1 MSSSVDSSHHGDSED
16 NSKMEQKKED
26 DQRES
31 LPRKVILTLDHCL
44 LPKDKLEVT
53 PSMRHGLSCEDETD
67 LRLLGCELIQSSGIL
82 LRLPQVAMATGQVLL
97 QRFYYSES
105 FVKHNMWYT
114 SMACIALASKIEEA
128 PRRLRDVI
136 NVFNHL
142 KQKRLGLPVKA
153 MALDQKYIELKN
165 NVIKAE
171 RKLLKELG
179 FCVHVK
185 HPHKFIVTLLQVLG
199 YGKNDS
205 LLQSSWNYM
214 NDCLRTDVFV
224 RHTPET
230 IACSCIYLSARILRV
245 PFPSRPRWFEIFDIK
260 EEDIQDVCGRILAIY
275 ARPKPDQLLLEQ
287 RIAFLRAKLEGEKE
301 GAKVPEVKRVVVV
314 REINSSR
321 ANTPNEDAKS
331 ADESKGL
338 LSQENSQDSVPVKE
352 TEDSATSVT
361 KTTDIDGIPK
371 IDSPSSS
378 KSGRSRSRSKSHPVL
393 HDHNNHES
401 NYDEKDTRN
410 KYNNHN
416 RSTHEESRG
425 SRYHHSSP
433 SRHRDES
440 SHRHQRHYKYER
452 DDYDSYRNKKREDS
466 NRRKDYDDY
475 DYYESRHHRSSDRHT
490 SSRHR
495 SRSPGHRRRR
505 E

>member
-1 MSSSVDSSHHGDSED
+1 
-16 NSKMEQKKED
+16 
-26 DQRES
+26 
-31 LPRKVILTLDHCL
+31 
-44 LPKDKLEVT
+44 
-53 PSMRHGLSCEDETD
+53 MRHGLSCEDETD

-97 QRFYYSES
+97 QRFYYSDS

-230 IACSCIYLSARILRV
+230 IACSCIYLGARILKV
-245 PFPSRPRWFEIFDIK
+245 PFPSSPRWFEVFDIK
-260 EEDIQDVCGRILAIY
+260 EEDIQDVCRRILAIY

-287 RIAFLRAKLEGEKE
+287 KIAFLRAKLEGEKE
-301 GAKVPEVKRVVVV
+301 VAKIPEVKRVVAI
-314 REINSSR
+314 REMNSSR
-321 ANTPNEDAKS
+321 ANTPNEDTKS

-352 TEDSATSVT
+352 TEDSAISVT
-361 KTTDIDGIPK
+361 KTADVDGVSK
-371 IDSPSSS
+371 IDSPDSSS
-378 KSGRSRSRSKSHPVL
+378 KSSRSRSRSKSHSVL

-401 NYDEKDTRN
+401 RYDETDTRN
-410 KYNNHN
+410 KYNSHN
-416 RSTHEESRG
+416 RSNYEESRG
-425 SRYHHSSP
+425 SRHHHSSP
-433 SRHRDES
+433 SRYRDES
-440 SHRHQRHYKYER
+440 SHRHHRHNKYER
-452 DDYDSYRNKKREDS
+452 DDYDSYRNRKREDS
-466 NRRKDYDDY
+466 SRRKDYDY

-490 SSRHR
+490 SSSHR